1 MILVMILINMGY
13 EIIPIYL
20 GSISSPTNP
29 LLGGSS
35 QLEPFRPFGRGP
47 TTLLKGD
54 DYDHHGYQPLAANG
68 MILQVP
74 VTNGIIPPTSR
85 VITLVTHRRSKEGTP
100 TNPLPTQGA
109 LFLHCSF
116 NSQDAVAQLPG
127 A

>member
-1 MILVMILINMGY
+1 M
-13 EIIPIYL
+13 
-20 GSISSPTNP
+20 
-29 LLGGSS
+29 
-35 QLEPFRPFGRGP
+35 
-47 TTLLKGD
+47 
-54 DYDHHGYQPLAANG
+54 GYQPLAANG

-74 VTNGIIPPTSR
+74 VANGIIPPTSR